1 MTTGFLSVVLI
12 GIFALRCNLSNSQAY
27 NRVNGHMY
35 CSSTLKTVNAF
46 FLEICSSIIISN
58 FL

>member
-46 FLEICSSIIISN
+46 F
-58 FL
+58 FRDM